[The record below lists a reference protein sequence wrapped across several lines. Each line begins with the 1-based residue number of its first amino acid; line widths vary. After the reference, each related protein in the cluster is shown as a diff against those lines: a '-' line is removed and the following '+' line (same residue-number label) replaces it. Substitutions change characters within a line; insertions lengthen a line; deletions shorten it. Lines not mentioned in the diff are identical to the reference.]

1 MFKIPFEI
9 VDDSISTIPKNSSL
23 AKLLKAT
30 VLIIWDKCS
39 AQHCFMFK
47 AVNCTLRD
55 LCNAD
60 GLFSGIMMVLG
71 RDFLQTLPV
80 IKTNLHSPIV
90 HACLL
95 SSSLWPAIK
104 DFILKL
110 ERNMQVGPSTKE
122 QSFATW
128 LRQLATGT
136 LNLDDETVALPRR
149 ILCPSDTIDDLVT
162 HIYPNISHPH
172 PASYFKECC
181 ILAPCNT
188 ETNDLNINVL
198 CSFPGKEYKLW
209 AIDHA
214 LNHETFLEE
223 DTNYSPEVLHTFTPL
238 GFPVAQLILKVGC
251 PIMILQNLQPREGV
265 CNGSRGIVTEISTR
279 ILQVHLFSGTRVL
292 VPQIKMISANPDIL
306 FKLHRLQFLVSLS
319 FTMTINKSQGQTFE
333 VVGIDLQHPVFTH
346 RQLYVALLRACHLSS
361 LKCITNECDETE
373 RTKIIIFREVDI

>member
-1 MFKIPFEI
+1 VLLLQEKHP
-9 VDDSISTIPKNSSL
+9 STILCVMLCALVLRLFFALPTLELQVSYFLVAKQHIPCSRFLLKLWMTPSAQFQKTPPL
-23 AKLLKAT
+23 LKLLKAT
-30 VLIIWDKCS
+30 VLIIWDECS

-136 LNLDDETVALPRR
+136 LNSDDETVALPRR

-162 HIYPNISHPH
+162 HIYPDISHPH

-198 CSFPGKEYKLW
+198 RSFPGKEYKLW
-209 AIDHA
+209 AIDHT
-214 LNHETFLEE
+214 LNHETFLED

-265 CNGSRGIVTEISTR
+265 CNGS
-279 ILQVHLFSGTRVL
+279 
-292 VPQIKMISANPDIL
+292 
-306 FKLHRLQFLVSLS
+306 
-319 FTMTINKSQGQTFE
+319 
-333 VVGIDLQHPVFTH
+333 
-346 RQLYVALLRACHLSS
+346 
-361 LKCITNECDETE
+361 
-373 RTKIIIFREVDI
+373 